1 MKVVEA
7 SRRHD
12 RWAWRRMH
20 AIATGPTRVT
30 EVAATAPS
38 ETELEEAGSR
48 RLLAAV
54 DELSERA
61 SHLKRRRE
69 QLWES
74 LPALSQ
80 NRADTYRLNSDA
92 LTLGRTGVTY
102 QDPQKM
108 KQLGEAEVAAD
119 DAMRGVQ
126 REIRQLDE
134 EIVRVRA
141 SDGAFRSKV
150 GRGVRHARAGR

>member
-1 MKVVEA
+1 MVEA
-7 SRRHD
+7 S
-12 RWAWRRMH
+12 
-20 AIATGPTRVT
+20 
-30 EVAATAPS
+30 S
-38 ETELEEAGSR
+38 ETELEEAGAR

-69 QLWES
+69 QLRAS
-74 LPALSQ
+74 LPELSQ

-92 LTLGRTGVTY
+92 LTLRRTGATY

-108 KQLGEAEVAAD
+108 AQLGEAEVTAD

-126 REIRQLDE
+126 LEIRQLDH
-134 EIVRVRA
+134 EIGEIGRS
-141 SDGAFRSKV
+141 SDGAFGWRV
-150 GRGVRHARAGR
+150 GRGVRHSRGDQ